1 MIIVI
6 FILFALAWWCDGA
19 GQKSQNRVSAGRL
32 VRASFA
38 FGFCGAVLTIFELM
52 K

>member
-19 GQKSQNRVSAGRL
+19 GQKSTNRISAERL
-32 VRASFA
+32 ARASFA
-38 FGFCGAVLTIFELM
+38 FTFCGAVLTIFELI